1 MSPSEA
7 QKRAS
12 NKYNA
17 EHMRVIGCKLKKEQ
31 AEAFKEHCKQ
41 EQTTP
46 NEKLKKFVLSC
57 ISTGAKTE

>member
-17 EHMRVIGCKLKKEQ
+17 EHMQTVGCKLKKED
-31 AEAFKEHCKQ
+31 AATFKEYCKRNGK
-41 EQTTP
+41 TT
-46 NEKLKKFVLSC
+46 NETLKTFVLSC
-57 ISTGAKTE
+57 ISTKTTG

>member
-31 AEAFKEHCKQ
+31 ATAFKDYCKQ
-41 EQTTP
+41 NGTTA
-46 NEKLKKFVLSC
+46 NEKIKSFVLSC
-57 ISTGAKTE
+57 ISTKTTE

>member
-17 EHMRVIGCKLKKEQ
+17 EHMQTVGCKLKKED
-31 AEAFKEHCKQ
+31 AAAFKEYCKRNGK
-41 EQTTP
+41 TT
-46 NEKLKKFVLSC
+46 NETLKTFVFAC
-57 ISTGAKTE
+57 IGKKTE